1 MRLPF
6 GLDLKS
12 IIVTVVFVYLV
23 LPFVTGW
30 LGGRGKMTN
39 GNKAT
44 A

>member
-12 IIVTVVFVYLV
+12 VVVGVLLAYFVI
-23 LPFVTGW
+23 PFAM
-30 LGGRGKMTN
+30 GKLSSMRSN
-39 GNKAT
+39 SSNA